1 MPLKAAYK
9 AYYVDQ
15 TRRFYQK
22 RRLRTVNNVYETA
35 RPSGH
40 GLQISNQNIKCAID
54 YGALSNL
61 NGAPIEMM
69 SPNQNARLRQCPYV
83 TSNLSFLPER
93 DYVTFGLLSQIRLS
107 VCRLSVTLMHPIE
120 GV

>member
-9 AYYVDQ
+9 AYDVDQ

-22 RRLRTVNNVYETA
+22 RRLLTVNIVYETA

-54 YGALSNL
+54 FW
-61 NGAPIEMM
+61 
-69 SPNQNARLRQCPYV
+69 RLV
-83 TSNLSFLPER
+83 KSER
-93 DYVTFGLLSQIRLS
+93 SAYRDDVPKPK
-107 VCRLSVTLMHPIE
+107 C
-120 GV
+120 